1 MAVVTSIMIAARN
14 VRVVDVGEFSI
25 DYKPVLPAAANAD
38 NIQLFTAPCDMRL
51 NTAHL
56 KVPTG
61 LGASATLKMQ
71 RNRAGVRTDITAA
84 TTANTAGVVNAAGI
98 APLDL
103 LAGDIIELLVG
114 GGALTSGTV
123 EYDLLVRRA

>member
-1 MAVVTSIMIAARN
+1 MAVLSTILLAARF

-25 DYKPVLPAAANAD
+25 DAKPVLPAANNGD

-51 NTAHL
+51 NTSHL
-56 KVPTG
+56 KVPNT

-71 RNRAGVRTDITAA
+71 RNRGGTRVDMTATTTAA
-84 TTANTAGVVNAAGI
+84 TAGVVNGSTI
-98 APLDL
+98 GPMDL
-103 LAGDIIELLVG
+103 QAGDIIELLVG